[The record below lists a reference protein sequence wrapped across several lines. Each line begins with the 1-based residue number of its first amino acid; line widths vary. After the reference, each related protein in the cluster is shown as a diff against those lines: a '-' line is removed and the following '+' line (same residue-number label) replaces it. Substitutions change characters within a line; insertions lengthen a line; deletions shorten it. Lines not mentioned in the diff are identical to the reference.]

1 MDFYLIIAEK
11 AIWLFSYATTC
22 YSDVLL
28 LSKILVNYGF
38 NLKQNCST
46 SKVYS
51 LPLCIHKYEKTIY
64 VQSTLSK
71 IINIDPYYC
80 TYLFVVFLEV
90 PIGYKLMI

>member
-51 LPLCIHKYEKTIY
+51 LPLCIHKYETFIKD
-64 VQSTLSK
+64 VQTFSNLIL
-71 IINIDPYYC
+71 II
-80 TYLFVVFLEV
+80 
-90 PIGYKLMI
+90 